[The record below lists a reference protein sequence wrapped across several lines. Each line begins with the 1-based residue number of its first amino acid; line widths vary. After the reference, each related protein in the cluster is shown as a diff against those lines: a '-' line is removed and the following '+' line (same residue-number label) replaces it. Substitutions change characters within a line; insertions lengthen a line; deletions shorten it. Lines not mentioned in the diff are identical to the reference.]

1 MLRSM
6 KIFTMNDIFTAP
18 SFVPAI
24 FVLVL
29 LQFFMYFWDLQLFM
43 AQHNKWSFPLGISS
57 VNVTKSQETTDLEI
71 TKSLMENFTFCAV
84 WTSIKRSLRDQ
95 TQIGCLWICRERER
109 ERERDRESGVTE
121 FPTFWWRHKWL
132 NSYFK
137 SFKSVFE
144 NKKYKLDKLSIIFH
158 VTFRVL

>member
-6 KIFTMNDIFTAP
+6 NIFTINDIFTAP

-43 AQHNKWSFPLGISS
+43 AQHKKWSFPLGISS

-71 TKSLMENFTFCAV
+71 TKSLMENFTFCAG
-84 WTSIKRSLRDQ
+84 TSIKGSLRDQ
-95 TQIGCLWICRERER
+95 TQIGCLWIRREIERERER
-109 ERERDRESGVTE
+109 EREREKERERESEREKNRIYGE
-121 FPTFWWRHKWL
+121 AP
-132 NSYFK
+132 
-137 SFKSVFE
+137 
-144 NKKYKLDKLSIIFH
+144 SI
-158 VTFRVL
+158 

>member
-1 MLRSM
+1 MIYL
-6 KIFTMNDIFTAP
+6 
-18 SFVPAI
+18 
-24 FVLVL
+24 L
-29 LQFFMYFWDLQLFM
+29 LQVLFQPYLFLYFSSFFMYFWDLQLFM
-43 AQHNKWSFPLGISS
+43 AQHKKWSFPLGISS
-57 VNVTKSQETTDLEI
+57 VNVTKSQEATDLEI

-95 TQIGCLWICRERER
+95 TQIGCLWICRGRER
-109 ERERDRESGVTE
+109 ERESGVTE